1 MDGVLLYT
9 CCLLSHPHSTVRFLM
24 NDLPLYFALTFLT
37 ILSPGAGVL
46 FTVTSALRSGFQD
59 AWQAPLGNV
68 LASACVAV
76 ACAAGIG
83 AILTASPLVFSIV
96 QGLSALVLLYLAWRS
111 WHAPANG
118 FASLADPA
126 AAVHHPSAPPA
137 KRPHGA
143 SLLRQLFAAANEPN
157 AVRLS
162 GFVSASIHHP
172 VRPLC
177 PADSTP
183 HRHFCRQRH
192 CDSLCIQLRCSLG
205 EEISGKPAG
214 STAHQSHQCSALL
227 LLRR

>member
-143 SLLRQLFAAANEPN
+143 SLFTSAFLLQLTNPMLYVFQ
-157 AVRLS
+157 
-162 GFVSASIHHP
+162 VSFLPQFI
-172 VRPLC
+172 
-177 PADSTP
+177 TP
-183 HRHFCRQRH
+183 SDPYVPQTALLHFCWQRH

>member
-46 FTVTSALRSGFQD
+46 FTVTSALRS
-59 AWQAPLGNV
+59 
-68 LASACVAV
+68 
-76 ACAAGIG
+76 
-83 AILTASPLVFSIV
+83 ASPLVFSIV

-143 SLLRQLFAAANEPN
+143 SLFTSAFLLQLTNPMLYVFQVSFLPQFITPSDPYVPQTALLIAIFAGNGIVIHFAYSYAAAW
-157 AVRLS
+157 ARKFL
-162 GFVSASIHHP
+162 ASP
-172 VRPLC
+172 R
-177 PADSTP
+177 AA
-183 HRHFCRQRH
+183 
-192 CDSLCIQLRCSLG
+192 QLINR
-205 EEISGKPAG
+205 I
-214 STAHQSHQCSALL
+214 SALL
-227 LLRR
+227 FCCFGVSVLLKALIGS

>member
-118 FASLADPA
+118 FASQTLRLPSITRQ
-126 AAVHHPSAPPA
+126 HPLPNGRTAP
-137 KRPHGA
+137 RF
-143 SLLRQLFAAANEPN
+143 LRQLF
-157 AVRLS
+157 
-162 GFVSASIHHP
+162 
-172 VRPLC
+172 C
-177 PADSTP
+177 
-183 HRHFCRQRH
+183 
-192 CDSLCIQLRCSLG
+192 CS
-205 EEISGKPAG
+205 
-214 STAHQSHQCSALL
+214 
-227 LLRR
+227 